1 MSAPPCPGLHSPV
14 ARSRRQLAL
23 TCKPAGGST
32 LGTRREVLDKLARFN
47 TAPDGSP
54 AGGGGT
60 ERIYGPGFTVEL
72 ATSTDLIAQA
82 LLSLN
87 DEDIAW
93 PVLMRLCKELAWS
106 MTDLESGRTFGG

>member
-1 MSAPPCPGLHSPV
+1 M
-14 ARSRRQLAL
+14 ARARRQLAL
-23 TCKPAGGST
+23 TCKPGGAAS
-32 LGTRREVLDKLARFN
+32 LGTRREVFDALARFN

-54 AGGGGT
+54 TGGAT
-60 ERIYGPGFTVEL
+60 ERLYGPGFTVEL
-72 ATSTDLIAQA
+72 ATSTDTIAQA

-106 MTDLESGRTFGG
+106 MTDLESGRTFGGTTP